1 MRTSCCIAFA
11 LALVVHIPA
20 TSAATPSDIPRELIV
35 SFATPAAHRAS
46 PPASTLHTPAH
57 LDPALFAGLGLRRI
71 ATLDERSAL
80 AYADDPRFAGPFALD
95 PARICLFI
103 APDSIAAALALRA
116 LRLDP
121 RVEWAEHNALREAAV
136 WSYDT
141 ATAIAPPLAT
151 PTLPATRTAL
161 MAGLHPASGRP
172 AEARD
177 DDFPNDPM
185 FRDGRQWGLEQHA
198 STPAIADVRA
208 LDAWRITTGANHLLL
223 GLADTG
229 IDTAHP
235 ELAGLTPHGDTR
247 IATGLDLV
255 EGRTVS
261 DFYGHGT
268 PVAGVMAA
276 RTHDGA
282 HFDSLGIAGVCG
294 GDGGI
299 NAGCRI
305 LPLKITR
312 GTGGYAS
319 SFDIAAAI
327 LAATRLGA
335 RAVNL
340 SFTGNQPSRAER
352 LALHEAITHG
362 CVVVAAAGNRGF
374 REGSLPQYPAAYAAD
389 GLCVQIGASDAMGR
403 RASFSSYGPGLD
415 LLAPGIDVWTTF
427 MTYAAASGS
436 PRRNYVAASGTSFA
450 APFVTGGIG
459 LLAAARPELI
469 DVDFQH
475 VLRASA
481 RDAGVPGIDR
491 ETGSGRL
498 DLAAALALVS
508 PDIGIWHDE
517 LAADTFEPLDIDTLA
532 IGEPGFGGT
541 DRAGRFAGAR
551 RVRASVTFALPDSF
565 VGPVRVW
572 PRIGGTTTLRG
583 GFQLETIVPWAE
595 VVDVSER
602 RFTLRGYVYQLDT
615 TADSASSETPEFHL
629 PLPLDQVRFGFT
641 VLGPVARPP
650 VTAAPAPAAAPVRP
664 HGFASPN
671 PFRGAARITV
681 PGAHT
686 IEIWDVSGRRVRR
699 LKTGGTVG
707 AFTWNGADDHGRMAG
722 PGIYLVRTHPQRD
735 SAPLKLLKLE

>member
-1 MRTSCCIAFA
+1 
-11 LALVVHIPA
+11 
-20 TSAATPSDIPRELIV
+20 
-35 SFATPAAHRAS
+35 
-46 PPASTLHTPAH
+46 
-57 LDPALFAGLGLRRI
+57 
-71 ATLDERSAL
+71 
-80 AYADDPRFAGPFALD
+80 
-95 PARICLFI
+95 
-103 APDSIAAALALRA
+103 
-116 LRLDP
+116 
-121 RVEWAEHNALREAAV
+121 
-136 WSYDT
+136 
-141 ATAIAPPLAT
+141 
-151 PTLPATRTAL
+151 
-161 MAGLHPASGRP
+161 
-172 AEARD
+172 
-177 DDFPNDPM
+177 M
-185 FRDGRQWGLEQHA
+185 FRDGRQWGLDQHG
-198 STPAIADVRA
+198 STTAIADARA
-208 LDAWRITTGANHLLL
+208 RDAWRITTGANHLLL

-247 IATGLDLV
+247 IAPGLDLV
-255 EGRTVS
+255 EGLTVS

-294 GDGGI
+294 GDGGA
-299 NAGCRI
+299 NTGCRI
-305 LPLKITR
+305 VPLKITR

-340 SFTGNQPSRAER
+340 SFSGDHPSRAER

-389 GLCVQIGASDAMGR
+389 GLCVQVGASDAMGR

-415 LLAPGIDVWTTF
+415 LIAPGVDVWTTF
-427 MTYAAASGS
+427 LTYAAASGS

-481 RDAGVPGIDR
+481 SDAGMPGVDR

-517 LAADTFEPLDIDTLA
+517 LAADTFELLDIDTLT

-572 PRIGGTTTLRG
+572 PRIGGTTTLRD
-583 GFQLETIVPWAE
+583 GFRLETIVPWAE
-595 VVDVSER
+595 VVAAGER
-602 RFTLRGYVYQLDT
+602 RFTLRGYVYQLD
-615 TADSASSETPEFHL
+615 AVGNPEPSEATESHL

-641 VLGPVARPP
+641 VLGAVAHPP
-650 VTAAPAPAAAPVRP
+650 VTAAPSPTAAPSRP

-671 PFRGAARITV
+671 PFRGAARIIV
-681 PGAHT
+681 PGARE
-686 IEIWDVSGRRVRR
+686 IGIWDVVGRRVRR
-699 LKTGGTVG
+699 LEMGGTVG
-707 AFTWNGADDHGRMAG
+707 AFTWDGADDHGRMMG
-722 PGIYLVRTHPQRD
+722 PGIYLVRTHPRRD